1 MSQDMYI
8 HSTRSF
14 VNTEAFTLERIL
26 CIYKFLQKIVYT
38 STVALLLSCSTPEQ
52 ITQTQ
57 EHKQTKT
64 EENDTTRNDIQ
75 DTTKIRHTV
84 INDTTIET
92 TIIRHTVE
100 QNQHQAHSL
109 QDENTQSEATFR
121 DSLTPELMGMVLKG
135 FRFAYITA
143 IVIALVFL
151 IILVLGLVVMIRL
164 MKKG

>member
-14 VNTEAFTLERIL
+14 VNTTRRRLVNSR
-26 CIYKFLQKIVYT
+26 CIYKFMMKIVYT
-38 STVALLLSCSTPEQ
+38 CAALFIVSCSTPEQ
-52 ITQTQ
+52 FTQTL

-121 DSLTPELMGMVLKG
+121 DSLTPELMEMVLKG

-151 IILVLGLVVMIRL
+151 SVMVLGMIIIIRTI
-164 MKKG
+164 KKG

>member
-1 MSQDMYI
+1 MRYLYI
-8 HSTRSF
+8 HTTRSF
-14 VNTEAFTLERIL
+14 INTEAFTLERIS
-26 CIYKFLQKIVYT
+26 CIYKFMKKIVYT
-38 STVALLLSCSTPEQ
+38 ATVALLISCSTPEQ
-52 ITQTQ
+52 FTQTQ

-121 DSLTPELMGMVLKG
+121 DSLTPELMEMVLKG

-151 IILVLGLVVMIRL
+151 SILVLGMIIIIRTI
-164 MKKG
+164 KKG